1 MCVRVI
7 SKGDK
12 ERIVPLPSQLLQSL
26 RVFWKTHRNPTWMF
40 PGFNT
45 DNHICRRSLY
55 RAFNSARD
63 NLGLPITVKPHT
75 LRHSYATHLLE
86 SGINIRTVQLFL
98 GHADIKSTQIY
109 THLTEAHRHEVR
121 AGVDKLFSS
130 FFAGGESNE

>member
-1 MCVRVI
+1 MFVRVI
-7 SKGDK
+7 SKRNK
-12 ERIVPLPSQLLQSL
+12 ERVIPLPKQLLEAL
-26 RVFWKTHRNPTWMF
+26 REFWKTHQHPTWLF
-40 PGFNT
+40 PGLHGK
-45 DNHICRRSLY
+45 NHICRRSLY

-63 NLGLPITVKPHT
+63 SIGLCSEVKVHT

-86 SGINIRTVQLFL
+86 SGVDIRTVQLFL

-109 THLTEAHRHEVR
+109 THLTEARRHEVR